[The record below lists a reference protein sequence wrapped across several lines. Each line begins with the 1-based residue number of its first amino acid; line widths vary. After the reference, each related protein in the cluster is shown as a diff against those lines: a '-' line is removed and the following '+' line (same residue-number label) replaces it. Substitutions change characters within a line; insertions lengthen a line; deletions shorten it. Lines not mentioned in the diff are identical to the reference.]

1 MTDFIFTK
9 AIKENYVVKKLFN
22 TVTVRELIVRQMM

>member
-1 MTDFIFTK
+1 MTDFIFIK

-22 TVTVRELIVRQMM
+22 TVIVRELTNDVTG